1 MQWAFPGL
9 GSAGLV
15 LVHSQ
20 SGGDIVADGVGGSVA
35 VGSSNGGAH
44 FSINS
49 LWKAVTFSSKE
60 VTQQTS
66 FNT

>member
-1 MQWAFPGL
+1 MQWPFPGL

-49 LWKAVTFSSKE
+49 
-60 VTQQTS
+60 
-66 FNT
+66 